1 MSSHA
6 PSTDATKANT
16 SSTDAHSVDATKA
29 NTSSTDA
36 SSADA
41 PKANSSND
49 TPYVLYG
56 SRNPRE
62 NIHVYGLENG
72 CEGAGALVSNTPFTF
87 DDHRQFYRI
96 GVIDNKVGWIRN
108 LESNPNVYAL

>member
-6 PSTDATKANT
+6 PSTDATKANG
-16 SSTDAHSVDATKA
+16 SKA
-29 NTSSTDA
+29 NASNDNTSSTDA
-36 SSADA
+36 T
-41 PKANSSND
+41 KANGSKANASND

-56 SRNPRE
+56 SRDPRE

-72 CEGAGALVSNTPFTF
+72 CEGAGALVSNTPLTF

-96 GVIDNKVGWIRN
+96 GVVDNKVGWIRN
-108 LESNPNVYAL
+108 FKTKTKLYEL